1 MTPLVIQ
8 IVILFVKILAELL
21 LIILVPAFALKFFKK
36 DLSFG
41 LAFSASILM
50 ILLPV
55 LTYVNNAE
63 LNNTIL
69 PFAAWGVASV
79 LTLSW
84 MTWGCRPEPSSLFC
98 MRLTSSL
105 KAAPAER

>member
-69 PFAAWGVASV
+69 PFCC
-79 LTLSW
+79 
-84 MTWGCRPEPSSLFC
+84 MGCGFRADLILDDLGAVDRSHHLFFVC
-98 MRLTSSL
+98 GLPHR
-105 KAAPAER
+105 